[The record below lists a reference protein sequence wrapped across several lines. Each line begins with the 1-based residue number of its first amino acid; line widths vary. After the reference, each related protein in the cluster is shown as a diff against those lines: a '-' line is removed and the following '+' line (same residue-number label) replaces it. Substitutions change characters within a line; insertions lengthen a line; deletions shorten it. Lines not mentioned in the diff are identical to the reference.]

1 MARKEFCALIYS
13 LVLCA
18 NMSVFKGTSWR
29 CSCGA
34 VAYSSRSAL
43 VHLSRTKH
51 DVREHDIA
59 VSEYDVIITQAV
71 VHAPMPPAAGAG
83 QNHLPIDQ
91 DGLEQN
97 QLELPPPDALQ
108 HAPQA
113 LLLPELIAPAQE
125 GPPAGGEAQV
135 VAAVVPLGPPEISDY
150 GPFANWSSMQLAR
163 LYADGD
169 MSGAKMKQLQHLVND
184 PRFVGSEVNVNFL
197 TRCNIRNVSAVIQH
211 ERLRYGLAAP
221 VPFQSHE
228 FLIDGICYT
237 FFYRDLFAVALQLFT
252 TSTTSK
258 EDGFQY
264 RAVQEFGE
272 NGRVFTSACTGW
284 SKYLFTPLTVAG
296 TVWQEAQ
303 LRHGVDVTIIPV
315 RAYTDAT
322 NLTHMVSSQA
332 KAHVGNDIFFEGTL
346 RKNLLNVDRILRHSQ
361 RTGARAIDRRCVTR
375 AVK

>member
-1 MARKEFCALIYS
+1 M
-13 LVLCA
+13 
-18 NMSVFKGTSWR
+18 
-29 CSCGA
+29 
-34 VAYSSRSAL
+34 
-43 VHLSRTKH
+43 KH
-51 DVREHDIA
+51 DLRKHDIA
-59 VSEYDVIITQAV
+59 VSEYDVIIPQAV
-71 VHAPMPPAAGAG
+71 VHAPMPSAAGAG
-83 QNHLPIDQ
+83 QNHLPIAQDQ

-97 QLELPPPDALQ
+97 PELEIAPPDALQ

-113 LLLPELIAPAQE
+113 LLLPELIPPAQE
-125 GPPAGGEAQV
+125 GPPAGIEAHV
-135 VAAVVPLGPPEISDY
+135 VAAVVPHGPPEILDY
-150 GPFANWSSMQLAR
+150 GPFGNWSSMQVAR
-163 LYADGD
+163 LYADAD

-264 RAVQEFGE
+264 QAVQEFGD

-284 SKYLFTPLTVAG
+284 SKYLFISLTVAG
-296 TVWQEAQ
+296 TVWEEAQ
-303 LRHGVDVTIIPV
+303 LRHGDDVTIIPL

-322 NLTHMVSSQA
+322 NLTHMASSQA
-332 KAHVGNDIFFEGTL
+332 KAHVGNKIFFGVAL
-346 RKNLLNVDRILRHSQ
+346 RKACSMLTGYCDILNEPAHVLSTDGKSPAQLNDYRPL
-361 RTGARAIDRRCVTR
+361 CN
-375 AVK
+375 